1 MRLPGFILIL
11 AGILIAAPVLGQQQL
26 PGERVWIITSEGQ
39 RINGILERLPDKSL
53 VLYNIQVG
61 ELHFRPDQIRQ
72 IEQIKPDKKAP
83 ESWFNPHY
91 PYLQAIGPGGVG
103 MDKGHFYL
111 RNTSLDLYQMGLGM
125 SDHFSVEAGFYVPII
140 ELDTDVRAWYMPQA
154 HFPLHGDHLR
164 INAALLGVLMDGR
177 NRFAN
182 VFLGILSA
190 GNRYRY
196 INAGIGL
203 NSATQRAT
211 YSASG
216 HLRIN
221 YAYSILGA
229 YYSKEYWP
237 FWGEATT
244 TIGARF
250 YGHRFAIESHLIAS
264 RDIWGNYKVLPM
276 FNLTALLQR
285 SYSRP

>member
-1 MRLPGFILIL
+1 
-11 AGILIAAPVLGQQQL
+11 
-26 PGERVWIITSEGQ
+26 
-39 RINGILERLPDKSL
+39 
-53 VLYNIQVG
+53 
-61 ELHFRPDQIRQ
+61 
-72 IEQIKPDKKAP
+72 
-83 ESWFNPHY
+83 
-91 PYLQAIGPGGVG
+91 
-103 MDKGHFYL
+103 
-111 RNTSLDLYQMGLGM
+111 
-125 SDHFSVEAGFYVPII
+125 
-140 ELDTDVRAWYMPQA
+140 
-154 HFPLHGDHLR
+154 
-164 INAALLGVLMDGR
+164 MDGR

-285 SYSRP
+285 SNTRP